1 MQLTGAAVSVGLI
14 YCLAGFLNPAAGA
27 EKRHSHA
34 HVHGAAEVNIAVEG
48 KKVTIEL
55 RTASEGVMGFE
66 HEAKSDADKKKRDAA
81 LKRVEEKFGEMIVLD
96 KKLGC
101 KSQGGNVTLV
111 QTDEKGGK
119 DAKSGAKSGEHR
131 EVRARYQYEC
141 DKAPAGSRVKFGI
154 TKVFPA
160 IRDVKVQVLADA
172 KQSGATIKKDRGDVG
187 L

>member
-1 MQLTGAAVSVGLI
+1 MKLTRAAAWLGFIFGVAGSLSPVS
-14 YCLAGFLNPAAGA
+14 GA

-34 HVHGAAEVNIAVEG
+34 HDHGAAEVNIAVEG
-48 KKVTIEL
+48 KKVTVEL
-55 RTASEGVMGFE
+55 RTPSEGVIGFE
-66 HEAKSDADKKKRDAA
+66 HEAKSDADKKKRNAA

-96 KKLGC
+96 KNLVC

-119 DAKSGAKSGEHR
+119 NAKSGAQSGEHR
-131 EVRARYQYEC
+131 EVRASYQYEC
-141 DKAPAGSRVKFGI
+141 EKAPAGSRVKFGI

-160 IRDVKVQVLADA
+160 IHEVKVQVIGDA
-172 KQSGATIKKDRGDVG
+172 KQSGATIKKDRGDAG